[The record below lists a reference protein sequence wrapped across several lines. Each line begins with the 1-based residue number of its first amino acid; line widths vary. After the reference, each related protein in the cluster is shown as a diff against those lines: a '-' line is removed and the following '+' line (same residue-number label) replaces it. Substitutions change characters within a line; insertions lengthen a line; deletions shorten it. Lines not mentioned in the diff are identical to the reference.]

1 MIAQALQIL
10 IPSGKPNGVKLIKV
24 SGWDGLCY
32 IVPRQ
37 ALNELSVDSDVNDPG
52 LYFLFGKDESS
63 DNQLAY
69 IGESENFF
77 TRIISHNAKKDF
89 WDEAIVFTGELNK
102 AHVKYLEHKA
112 VELAKQTGRMQ
123 LANATTPPEN
133 KLSEYD
139 MIGVELFFSH
149 VQFIL
154 EAFGYDIFKTIEESA
169 SGGELYY
176 LKGKG
181 FDATAKLLDN
191 GGMVVYAGSL
201 ASTSET
207 NSFGGWAR
215 TARQQFLDEGTLL
228 KDGESYRFTRNVTFR
243 KPSAAAAAV
252 AARSI
257 NGWTAWR
264 DGDRNTLDENIRS
277 HDHGNK

>member
-1 MIAQALQIL
+1 MTARVLQLL
-10 IPSGKPNGVKLIKV
+10 IPTGKPNGVKLIKV

-37 ALNELSVDSDVNDPG
+37 ALNELSKDSDVNNPG
-52 LYFLFGKDESS
+52 LYFLYGKDESS
-63 DNQLAY
+63 DDQLAY
-69 IGESENFF
+69 IGESESFF
-77 TRIISHNAKKDF
+77 HRITSHNAKKDF

-112 VELAKQTGRMQ
+112 VRLAKQTGRMQ

-139 MIGVELFFSH
+139 KVGAELFFSH

-176 LKGKG
+176 LKGNG

-201 ASTSET
+201 ASISET
-207 NSFGGWAR
+207 NSFGGWAQA
-215 TARQQFLDEGTLL
+215 ARQQFLQDTSLVAEG
-228 KDGESYRFTRNVTFR
+228 GSYRLTRDITFR
-243 KPSAAAAAV
+243 KPSAAAATI

-257 NGWTAWR
+257 NGWTAWK
-264 DGDRNTLDENIRS
+264 DASGNTLDENVR
-277 HDHGNK
+277 K